1 MGVPPIPHY
10 IQSLPTHSPVSRRG
24 VWMSLSALYD
34 CVYIEC
40 VWRTAI
46 ASSRFTGNISVT
58 LYFFCSVSW
67 GLDRIMPE
75 LVCPW
80 VENRALRLVLLSG

>member
-1 MGVPPIPHY
+1 MAV
-10 IQSLPTHSPVSRRG
+10 
-24 VWMSLSALYD
+24 
-34 CVYIEC
+34 
-40 VWRTAI
+40 AI
-46 ASSRFTGNISVT
+46 ASSGTTGNISVT